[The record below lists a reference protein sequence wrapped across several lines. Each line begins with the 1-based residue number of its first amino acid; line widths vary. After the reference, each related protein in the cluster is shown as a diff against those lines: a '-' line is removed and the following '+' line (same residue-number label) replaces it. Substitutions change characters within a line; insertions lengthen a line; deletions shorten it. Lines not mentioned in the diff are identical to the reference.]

1 MNIRTI
7 IFHIVSGFSVV
18 RNDFCDLL
26 ENGNLN
32 FVTCMNSQIQYQQ
45 VIKPQ
50 LTRGIEGYHV
60 WQTYKVSVLPAREMQ
75 PTAPCMQN
83 EIT

>member
-26 ENGNLN
+26 DNGNLN

-60 WQTYKVSVLPAREMQ
+60 WQTYKKGFCLASKRNATYSTMH
-75 PTAPCMQN
+75 AK
-83 EIT
+83 